1 MTVREALG
9 QRASLITVLTAQ
21 ITQLQQLY
29 DRDYYLWLEVTTK
42 LLKSRQLEQL
52 DLDNLIEEIETLG
65 RSEKNR
71 VISSLKLI
79 CQHLLKWQYQSQ
91 KRSKSWSNTIRRE
104 RNNIADLVEDIPSLK
119 RLLETPEALAKAYRR
134 GRNAIQE
141 TEIEDFPQDCPFSL
155 EEILDHDYLPS
166 SEGS

>member
-1 MTVREALG
+1 M
-9 QRASLITVLTAQ
+9 TAQ
-21 ITQLQQLY
+21 SQLQQLY
-29 DRDYYLWLEVTTK
+29 DRDYYLWLEATVK
-42 LLKSRQLEQL
+42 LLKNRQLEQL

-91 KRSKSWSNTIRRE
+91 KRSKSWSNNIRRE
-104 RNNIADLVEDIPSLK
+104 RNNLADLVEDIPSLK
-119 RLLETPEALAKAYRR
+119 RFLETPEALAKAYRR
-134 GRNAIQE
+134 GRRDAIQE
-141 TEIEDFPQDCPFSL
+141 TKIENFPQDCPFSL
-155 EEILDHDYLPS
+155 EEILNHDYLPS